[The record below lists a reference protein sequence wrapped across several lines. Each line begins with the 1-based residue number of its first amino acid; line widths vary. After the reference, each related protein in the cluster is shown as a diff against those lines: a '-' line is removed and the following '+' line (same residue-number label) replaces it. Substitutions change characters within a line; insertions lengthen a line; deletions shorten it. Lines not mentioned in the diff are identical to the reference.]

1 MRRGLQY
8 LMPLMLSG
16 LGFVLFTA
24 RAADAQ
30 VPSDSTLPGAN
41 VEVILAIDSS
51 ASMRPAI
58 DAAKAAANEFVASM
72 PAGVRIGVET
82 FADDV
87 TVLTPPTTDRGLL
100 SELIDGIEAGGG
112 NSLFHVAVI
121 ATHPLT
127 PPLGKKGLV
136 LL

>member
-8 LMPLMLSG
+8 LMPLILSG
-16 LGFVLFTA
+16 FGFVLFTGG
-24 RAADAQ
+24 AADAQ
-30 VPSDSTLPGAN
+30 VPSDRTLPGDN
-41 VEVILAIDSS
+41 LEVILAIDTS

-87 TVLTPPTTDRGLL
+87 KVVTPPTTDRVLL
-100 SELIDGIEAGGG
+100 SDLINGIAAGGDTA
-112 NSLFHVAVI
+112 LYDVV
-121 ATHPLT
+121 
-127 PPLGKKGLV
+127 V
-136 LL
+136 